1 MGLYQYE
8 IRDIKKTDRIDR
20 LVSNLFAKMP
30 EIESARARLIT
41 ESYRETENEPMIMRR
56 ARAFAHI
63 LENIPII
70 IRDDE
75 LVVGSSTIAP
85 RGCQTY
91 PEFSYEWL
99 EAEFDTV
106 ATRSADP
113 FYISEIGR
121 ASCRERV

>member
-56 ARAFAHI
+56 ARAFAPI
-63 LENIPII
+63 L
-70 IRDDE
+70 
-75 LVVGSSTIAP
+75 
-85 RGCQTY
+85 
-91 PEFSYEWL
+91 
-99 EAEFDTV
+99 
-106 ATRSADP
+106 
-113 FYISEIGR
+113 
-121 ASCRERV
+121 

>member
-91 PEFSYEWL
+91 PEFSYTHQTPV
-99 EAEFDTV
+99 FTMI
-106 ATRSADP
+106 R
-113 FYISEIGR
+113 FCY
-121 ASCRERV
+121 

>member
-99 EAEFDTV
+99 EAEFDT
-106 ATRSADP
+106 
-113 FYISEIGR
+113 GR
-121 ASCRERV
+121 